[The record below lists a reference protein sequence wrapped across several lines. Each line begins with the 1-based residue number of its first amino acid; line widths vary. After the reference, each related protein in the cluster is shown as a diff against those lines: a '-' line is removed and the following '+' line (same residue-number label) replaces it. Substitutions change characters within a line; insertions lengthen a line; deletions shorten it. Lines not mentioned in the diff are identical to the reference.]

1 MCQGQ
6 TTDERLAPHLIF
18 LILIFT
24 VGTKSLL
31 GSVIAFGL
39 GNGVGGL
46 GVEINFGITYIIV
59 QKNVQVGLVYGR
71 LRMMRKTGQKTT
83 RNNIKMYI
91 DHIRDLTPP
100 VIQFQNIEL
109 VRTRDQEGE
118 VFGIEL
124 EKRNIFNIN

>member
-1 MCQGQ
+1 MAFGAVPQNHHPIAQ
-6 TTDERLAPHLIF
+6 TKNPQRLNMD
-18 LILIFT
+18 
-24 VGTKSLL
+24 LL
-31 GSVIAFGL
+31 SVIAFGL

-46 GVEINFGITYIIV
+46 GVEINVGITYIIV

-124 EKRNIFNIN
+124 EKRYNDF